1 MRKKWKWGQFERT
14 AVITK
19 AADYMIDNKATL
31 LEVED
36 NLGMPHSSMW
46 WYIHNVLPYIDY
58 DKAVKCKAL
67 LKYHKYHKRRNSK

>member
-1 MRKKWKWGQFERT
+1 MRRKWGTRLEKMT
-14 AVITK
+14 VITE

-31 LEVED
+31 LEVEN

-46 WYIHNVLPYIDY
+46 RYIYKVLPYIDC
-58 DKAVKCKAL
+58 DKAVKCKTL